1 MPELNPKGLIL
12 SLENKK
18 AGVSH
23 MTGEG
28 SLKLNIV
35 YAAQVLSVVGRYVE
49 VRVVDDIDEENWI
62 GVLLGVT
69 VKGRGGEGPLRG
81 CRVVRIDGNAL
92 VAEAVSPA
100 GNESWLKLLKKVE
113 RILEEQN

>member
-1 MPELNPKGLIL
+1 M
-12 SLENKK
+12 
-18 AGVSH
+18 
-23 MTGEG
+23 
-28 SLKLNIV
+28 
-35 YAAQVLSVVGRYVE
+35 LSVVGRYVE
-49 VRVVDDIDEENWI
+49 VRVVDEIDEENWI

-69 VKGRGGEGPLRG
+69 VKGRGGEGPVRG
-81 CRVVRIDGNAL
+81 CRVVKVEGNSL